1 MPFSALLISLTDISQ
16 DCRLS
21 NSTSKFPIGPRPVE
35 RSSITQIQIRS
46 ARASRKIPIIN
57 LIFDRGNIQQ
67 DWESNSWF
75 EIEIFFFFA
84 QIARKSKDLIFSKNI
99 DKKVRLDFEGFLTLI
114 RITIDFS
121 RVFLHCMNFYELKK
135 IYMAVKWIITA
146 FLFFKTLCIH
156 ILHSYG
162 NIWNLKFKP
171 PIGNNVECNRGSIE
185 NYNRINLCIQKFLYH
200 WISRKNRRGIL
211 WIKGSFR
218 WIDLPNP
225 SDSVHDAE
233 ELSNNHASTNFLN
246 HSIVYGGMERRDTG
260 Q

>member
-1 MPFSALLISLTDISQ
+1 MIRDW
-16 DCRLS
+16 DC
-21 NSTSKFPIGPRPVE
+21 V
-35 RSSITQIQIRS
+35 
-46 ARASRKIPIIN
+46 
-57 LIFDRGNIQQ
+57 
-67 DWESNSWF
+67 
-75 EIEIFFFFA
+75 FFFFA

-135 IYMAVKWIITA
+135 IYMVVKWIITA

-185 NYNRINLCIQKFLYH
+185 NYNRINLCIQ
-200 WISRKNRRGIL
+200 
-211 WIKGSFR
+211 
-218 WIDLPNP
+218 
-225 SDSVHDAE
+225 
-233 ELSNNHASTNFLN
+233 NFLSLSLN
-246 HSIVYGGMERRDTG
+246 FSKKSKRNFMDKRIVSVNRSTQSFWFCSRRRRTF
-260 Q
+260 QQPCFNKLLKS